1 MSADATYRE
10 EYRRKL
16 SDAGELVEQ
25 VQAGDVLMLSGG
37 AAQPFGFLAALS
49 RRRDLRRVTVFSSL
63 TLIPPDFLV
72 RQFVAANRGEMP
84 DRNIQFAS
92 FCVGPG
98 ARQGASSGVVDVV
111 PISAQVIGSF
121 LQDRRLDVVVV
132 GASGMDDEGNFNL
145 SCNVDWM
152 PDILAAADQ
161 SDTLVV
167 VEVNPSLPWTE
178 GETTFRIETVDH
190 IIESRR
196 PLVDLPMGA
205 PSPEAQAVG
214 GILASLIEDES
225 TLHVGLGDLVSQS
238 LAYLDGKRDLGVHSD
253 WICDVLFHLSE
264 RGALTCRKKGFM
276 PGKWVGS
283 FVLGSQKLYEF
294 VHRNPAVS
302 LHPSDFVAQPAT
314 IVRNRRMVSVSQAT
328 QVDLTGQ
335 VAGQS
340 LNYEILS
347 NAGIQHV
354 FHASAAAAAQGK
366 GIVVLP
372 SAGAG
377 GKLSNIVTS
386 ISRGA
391 GVAIPAV
398 DVDYVVTEQ
407 GVARLRGKSVSERV
421 LNLVAIAHPA
431 QRDRLAYE
439 ARKLGML

>member
-1 MSADATYRE
+1 MGAAELADH
-10 EYRRKL
+10 
-16 SDAGELVEQ
+16 
-25 VQAGDVLMLSGG
+25 VQSGDVLMLSGG

-63 TLIPPDFLV
+63 TLVPPDFLV
-72 RQFVAANRGEMP
+72 RQFVASNRGEMP

-98 ARQGASSGVVDVV
+98 ARQGAASGVVDVV

-121 LQDRRLDVVVV
+121 LQERRLDVVVV
-132 GASGMDDEGNFNL
+132 GASGMDDDGNFNL

-152 PDILAAADQ
+152 PDVLAGADQ

-178 GETTFRIETVDH
+178 GETTFRIESVDH
-190 IIESRR
+190 VIESRR

-205 PSPEAQAVG
+205 PSREAQAVG

-225 TLHVGLGDLVSQS
+225 TLHVGMGDLVSQS
-238 LAYLDGKRDLGVHSD
+238 LAFLDGKRDLGVHSD

-264 RGALTCRKKGFM
+264 RGAVTCRKKGFM

-283 FVLGSQKLYEF
+283 YVLGSQKLYEF

-302 LHPSDFVAQPAT
+302 LHPTDFVAQRAT

-340 LNYEILS
+340 LNYEVLS

-354 FHASAAAAAQGK
+354 FHASAAAAEEGK